1 MEWTGNKKLIRW
13 IVIWI
18 VTGGVLLL
26 SMAAVSY
33 GCELVKRKQLA
44 QILISHP
51 DLEAELIDR
60 FYCGEEI
67 GNVDLWSS
75 IIDEKYG
82 YSICNEVFS
91 KNNLRLWGAVYLCV
105 SLGLGIFLL
114 LDGRKLKVQRQKEA
128 ERLLWIEESIE
139 ELKKGNYDLKPC
151 VKSKLES
158 DERTERWDAVCSGVM
173 ELGAQMEL
181 VKRRLAEEETNTK
194 SFVTNLSHQLKT
206 PLASLKISHELAD
219 SRQLSGEEQERF
231 FRQEGA
237 EIEKINGLLDEL
249 VKLSHLE
256 NHQIKLMPQ
265 KAGLKETIVQAVNQV
280 YQKAYLKKIE
290 IQVEMERDYEVIHD
304 RKWTV
309 EVLVNVLDNA
319 IKYSPEHK
327 SIVLRVVQLPMNLL
341 VEIEDE
347 GIGIPS
353 EEMHRIFH
361 RFYRGRE
368 AAKYAKEG
376 AGVGL
381 ALARNIIEQQHG
393 TISAKRKPE
402 NGTVFRITL
411 PV

>member
-18 VTGGVLLL
+18 ATGGVLLL
-26 SMAAVSY
+26 SMAAFCY
-33 GCELVKRKQLA
+33 GSEIVKREQLA
-44 QILISHP
+44 QILVSHP
-51 DLEAELIDR
+51 DLEAELIDQ
-60 FYCGEEI
+60 FYCGEDRENI
-67 GNVDLWSS
+67 DFWSS
-75 IIDEKYG
+75 TIDEKYG
-82 YSICNEVFS
+82 YSVWNQVFS
-91 KNNLRLWGAVYLCV
+91 KKNLLLWAGACLCV
-105 SLGLGIFLL
+105 SLGLGIILL
-114 LDGRKLKVQRQKEA
+114 FNGLKSKSQRQEEE
-128 ERLLWIEESIE
+128 ERLLWIEELIE
-139 ELKKGNYDLKPC
+139 ELKKGNFDLKPC
-151 VKSKLES
+151 GKSKFKIE
-158 DERTERWDAVCSGVM
+158 ERTERWDAVCSVVM
-173 ELGAQMEL
+173 ELGAQMEV
-181 VKRRLAEEETNTK
+181 VKRRLAEE
-194 SFVTNLSHQLKT
+194 
-206 PLASLKISHELAD
+206 
-219 SRQLSGEEQERF
+219 
-231 FRQEGA
+231 
-237 EIEKINGLLDEL
+237 
-249 VKLSHLE
+249 
-256 NHQIKLMPQ
+256 
-265 KAGLKETIVQAVNQV
+265 ETIVQAVNQV

-290 IQVEMERDYEVIHD
+290 IQVEMEKDYEVIHD

-353 EEMHRIFH
+353 EEVHRIFH